1 MTPGR
6 WTAGMA
12 VIAAALSLAAPSRA
26 TTPAGTRI
34 VNTAQLI
41 VAGDAP
47 RAIDSNTVSVA
58 VDALVDV
65 ALAADA
71 ASVAVTGAAT
81 LPVAFTVTNSGNAP
95 APYDLTATVDLGAS
109 VTAIVPDVDGNG
121 RYDPAI
127 DQGEAMVTLAAGASA
142 RVFVLIAGAANGA
155 TVAATATAHAG
166 SGAAGTLLPAA
177 GPAGTDAV
185 VGTNGAHTSATSRLT
200 ADTAAARL
208 DKAQSV
214 VAPDG
219 SARAMVGSI
228 VTYTLV
234 ARFARAC
241 PAVEVSDVVP
251 EGTRFVAGSMTL
263 DDRPLSDGADGDVAQ
278 LDGSTVRVA
287 LGDMPAGTT
296 RTIRFK
302 AIIL

>member
-6 WTAGMA
+6 RTAGLV

-26 TTPAGTRI
+26 ATPAGTRI

-47 RAIDSNTVSVA
+47 RAIDSNTVAVA

-65 ALAADA
+65 TLSADA

-95 APYDLTATVDLGAS
+95 ARYDLTATADLGAS
-109 VTAIVPDVDGNG
+109 VTAIVPDVDGDG

-127 DQGEAMVTLAAGASA
+127 DKGDATVTLAAGASA
-142 RVFVLIAGAANGA
+142 HVFVLIAGAASGA
-155 TVAATATAHAG
+155 TVSAAVAAHAG
-166 SGAAGTLLPAA
+166 GGAAGTLLPAA
-177 GPAGTDAV
+177 GPAGADAV
-185 VGTNGAHTSATSRLT
+185 VGTSGARASATSRLT
-200 ADTAAARL
+200 ADPAAARL

-219 SARAMVGSI
+219 SARAVVGSV

-234 ARFARAC
+234 ASFARDC

-263 DDRPLSDGADGDVAQ
+263 DDRPLSDGADGDVAR
-278 LDGSTVRVA
+278 LDGSTVHVA

>member
-1 MTPGR
+1 
-6 WTAGMA
+6 MA
-12 VIAAALSLAAPSRA
+12 VIAAALSLAAPTRA
-26 TTPAGTRI
+26 ATPAGTRI
-34 VNTAQLI
+34 VNTAQLV

-95 APYDLTATVDLGAS
+95 AGYNLTASVDLGAS

-127 DQGEAMVTLAAGASA
+127 DKGEATVTLAAGASA
-142 RVFVLIAGAANGA
+142 RVFVLVAGAANGA

-177 GPAGTDAV
+177 GPAGADAV
-185 VGTNGAHTSATSRLT
+185 VGTSGARASATSRLA
-200 ADTAAARL
+200 ADAAAARL

-219 SARAMVGSI
+219 SARAVVGSV

-234 ARFARAC
+234 ARFARDC

-251 EGTRFVAGSMTL
+251 DGTRFVAGSMTL
-263 DDRPLSDGADGDVAQ
+263 DDRPLSDGADGDVAR